1 VTVPRLLSSGF
12 GLWCAA
18 QLVGG
23 IALTPGPDP
32 LRVVGTLIVLAL
44 LLRLVEDGTRP
55 ARHALAARL
64 EPLPVGV
71 VVLVLVNAGLFWLT
85 VNVAAAAGLDYR
97 VDGFFSAL
105 LGSLVVLLVGWL
117 LRPSPARR

>member
-1 VTVPRLLSSGF
+1 VTVPQLLRSGF

-18 QLVGG
+18 RLVGG

-32 LRVVGTLIVLAL
+32 LRVVGTLLVLAL
-44 LLRLVEDGTRP
+44 LLRLVEGGTRP
-55 ARHALAARL
+55 ARLALAARL
-64 EPLPVGV
+64 DPLPVGV

>member
-1 VTVPRLLSSGF
+1 VTVPQVLTSGF

-18 QLVGG
+18 QLIGG

-32 LRVVGTLIVLAL
+32 LRVVGTLLVLAV
-44 LLRLVEDGTRP
+44 LLRLVDGGTRA
-55 ARHALAARL
+55 ARRALAARL

-71 VVLVLVNAGLFWLT
+71 VALVLVNAGLFWLT
-85 VNVAAAAGLDYR
+85 VNLAAAAGLEYR

-105 LGSLVVLLVGWL
+105 LGSLVVLLVAWL
-117 LRPSPARR
+117 LRPAPVRR

>member
-1 VTVPRLLSSGF
+1 MTVPQLLSSGF

-32 LRVVGTLIVLAL
+32 LRVVGTLLVLAL
-44 LLRLVEDGTRP
+44 LLRLVEGGTRP
-55 ARHALAARL
+55 ARRALAARL
-64 EPLPVGV
+64 EPIPVAVAALV
-71 VVLVLVNAGLFWLT
+71 VVNTALFWLT
-85 VNVAAAAGLDYR
+85 AAAATAIGLDYR
-97 VDGFFSAL
+97 VDGILSAL